1 MASTPAVLVGMPLS
15 TDEVRTDLAVVQG
28 AVVQGTPLTRQ
39 LSQSAKKLAEASV
52 KGLAA
57 EKEEISLYDKI
68 GYVFTFLVAGEL
80 PLFRTPILP
89 IILLVNYRD
98 NNWADAYC
106 EKDIAEWA
114 LSPPYRLEPRTSQPM
129 TAAEP
134 SLDAQFGAVWAS
146 VATSSNF

>member
-1 MASTPAVLVGMPLS
+1 MIEGEDDA
-15 TDEVRTDLAVVQG
+15 
-28 AVVQGTPLTRQ
+28 
-39 LSQSAKKLAEASV
+39 
-52 KGLAA
+52 LAA

-114 LSPPYRLEPRTSQPM
+114 LSTPIPTRTQNL
-129 TAAEP
+129 AAN
-134 SLDAQFGAVWAS
+134 DCG
-146 VATSSNF
+146 